1 MLTRTALAALL
12 ATVLAA
18 IFAAAAPAAI
28 VPTLTLDQIAG
39 TTAGSSPAT
48 GFDIN
53 LHPFGADSAKDIS
66 ISLPAGAMLNLQ
78 VDGGICLTSATPL
91 PACRIGVGTANG
103 VGGTPVGLYLV
114 APLKS
119 TDIAGIALTQEGGTT
134 TTGDLTFVTAP
145 TVGETISLRLLPP
158 GIAELNFALE
168 NLRLPSSCGAEQEVA
183 VAVASWAGFQGSTT
197 STLHVTGCSSLP
209 YAPTLSA
216 TATKQ
221 KGEETVIAVT
231 FTQRAGE
238 SSTSS
243 LKFGI
248 PSGMKLNR
256 VLLPC
261 FQGTVCS
268 IGSVLASSPLLP
280 PAALGSGTLTL
291 TGSLTGTSLY
301 TPISGVALTL
311 GFPAPYPFHIVGPV
325 SLSERVISYNTLP
338 DIPLSTLTFDF
349 TGTTSGS
356 AFTTPC
362 RRSTIA
368 ATLTPQAGTPPA
380 QLAAPVTMV
389 GCSNRPVAA
398 GSLTGLAKGAPKLRL
413 RANAASDPADISS
426 LAITLP
432 RGLRFKAG
440 ACAAG
445 GGCKIKGLRLSG
457 ARVARAVAS
466 GASLRLTLVHPA
478 ATVVVDA
485 AGPLVH
491 QTTSARHRAS
501 GATRLLITDT
511 QGKATTVKL
520 R

>member
-18 IFAAAAPAAI
+18 LFATAAPAAI
-28 VPTLTLDQIAG
+28 VPTLTLDQSTG
-39 TTAGSSPAT
+39 TTAGSSPVT
-48 GFDIN
+48 GLDIN
-53 LHPFGADSAKDIS
+53 LHPFGADSAKDLS
-66 ISLPAGAMLNLQ
+66 ISFPPGAMLNLQ
-78 VDGGICLTSATPL
+78 IDGGICLASPTPL
-91 PACRIGVGTANG
+91 PACRIGGGTANG

-119 TDIAGIALTQEGGTT
+119 TDIAGIALTQQGGTT
-134 TTGDLTFVTAP
+134 TTGDLTLVTAP
-145 TVGETISLRLLPP
+145 TVGEVISLRLLPP

-183 VAVASWAGFQGSTT
+183 VAAASWAGFQGSATA
-197 STLHVTGCSSLP
+197 TLHVTGCSSLP

-231 FTQRAGE
+231 FTQRGGE

-261 FQGTVCS
+261 FQGTVCA
-268 IGSVLASSPLLP
+268 IGSVVATSPLLP

-311 GFPAPYPFHIVGPV
+311 DFPAPYPFHIVGPV
-325 SLSERVISYNTLP
+325 SLSERVISYSTLP
-338 DIPLSTLTFDF
+338 DIPLSALTFDF
-349 TGTTSGS
+349 TGPTSGS

-368 ATLTPQAGTPPA
+368 ATLTPQTATAPV

-398 GSLTGLAKGAPKLRL
+398 GSLTGLAKGKPKLRL
-413 RANAASDPADISS
+413 RASAASDPADISS

-432 RGLRFKAG
+432 RGLRFNAG
-440 ACAAG
+440 ACAAS

-457 ARVARAVAS
+457 ARVARAVAH
-466 GASLRLTLVHPA
+466 GASLQLQLVHPS
-478 ATVVVDA
+478 ATVVVNAGAPLLRQPA
-485 AGPLVH
+485 ARRG
-491 QTTSARHRAS
+491 AS
-501 GATRLLITDT
+501 GPTRVLMTDT
-511 QGKATTVKL
+511 KGTPTTVRL